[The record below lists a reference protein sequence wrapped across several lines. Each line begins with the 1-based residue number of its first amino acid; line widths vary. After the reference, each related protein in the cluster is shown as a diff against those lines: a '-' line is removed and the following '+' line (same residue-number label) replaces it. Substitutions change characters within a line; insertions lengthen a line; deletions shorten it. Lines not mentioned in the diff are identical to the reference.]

1 MIDGRNDQYPD
12 PEDRPRPIRDIDDR
26 ADDAYEE
33 VRQRVIESPCPA
45 CKGKGYQI
53 VDGNHRGCPS
63 CRGFGYA
70 D

>member
-33 VRQRVIESPCPA
+33 VRQRVIESPC
-45 CKGKGYQI
+45 I
-53 VDGNHRGCPS
+53 WFPS
-63 CRGFGYA
+63 GRERFA
-70 D
+70 QLRIASQLRHAARPNMW